1 MGFITRF
8 AHEPHMPK
16 IAHDVKATE
25 AKPSDIPALGK
36 LNRAADLLEI
46 VATAANRGPTV
57 DPGEERL

>member
-1 MGFITRF
+1 
-8 AHEPHMPK
+8 MPK